1 MGIASTFI
9 TLVVHGSSLLP
20 TIPTEQSS
28 PILWYLTRAT
38 ASAAYVALT
47 LATLCGMLRGIARGS
62 GAQLSWVV
70 DELHQALSTCFG
82 GLVVLHLVTLYYH
95 TFIPFTLGNFLWPG
109 SQPYRPLAVNL
120 GVLGLYTMVIILVS
134 SWMRR
139 RLSYRTWR
147 WLHYL
152 SFVTF
157 VLVTLHGMLAGSDAA
172 EPWMSALYA
181 GASAMVGFLV
191 LMRLL
196 TSLRAARTAQESTR
210 EPAQAG
216 PPIAATARTQPLWSP
231 EPEEEEQAWQP
242 VYPERRP
249 MEILAHWSKRRAR
262 VSVREEQ
269 DA

>member
-1 MGIASTFI
+1 MGFASTFI

-20 TIPTEQSS
+20 AIPTEQSS
-28 PILWYLTRAT
+28 PVLWYLTRAT

-47 LATLCGMLRGIARGS
+47 LATICGMLRGIARGS

-120 GVLGLYTMVIILVS
+120 GVLGLYTMGIILVS

-139 RLSYRTWR
+139 RLSYRVWR
-147 WLHYL
+147 RLHYL
-152 SFVTF
+152 SFGTF
-157 VLVTLHGMLAGSDAA
+157 VLVTLHGLLAGSDAG
-172 EPWMSALYA
+172 EPWMSALYV

-191 LMRLL
+191 LLRLL
-196 TSLRAARTAQESTR
+196 TSLHAVRTALERTS
-210 EPAQAG
+210 EVVQAE
-216 PPIAATARTQPLWSP
+216 PPITAPPEAAPLWSS

-242 VYPERRP
+242 VYPDRRP
-249 MEILAHWSKRRAR
+249 MEILAHWSKRRTR